1 MPARKHGNDETSYQY
16 TLRKQ
21 REKYQNDPENVA
33 WSRIKYY
40 KKKYKNNEDFNKIL
54 NSNNTYIEKLAK
66 IKTFNNTTKF
76 TKI

>member
-1 MPARKHGNDETSYQY
+1 M
-16 TLRKQ
+16 Q

-54 NSNNTYIEKLAK
+54 NSNNSYIEKLAS

>member
-1 MPARKHGNDETSYQY
+1 MPARKHSTNETSYQY
-16 TLRKQ
+16 TLRMQ

-54 NSNNTYIEKLAK
+54 NSNNTYIEKLAT

-76 TKI
+76 TQI

>member
-1 MPARKHGNDETSYQY
+1 MPARKHNNNETSYQY
-16 TLRKQ
+16 TLRMQ
-21 REKYQNDPENVA
+21 REKYKENPETVA

-54 NSNNTYIEKLAK
+54 NSNNSYIEKLSK

-76 TKI
+76 TQI